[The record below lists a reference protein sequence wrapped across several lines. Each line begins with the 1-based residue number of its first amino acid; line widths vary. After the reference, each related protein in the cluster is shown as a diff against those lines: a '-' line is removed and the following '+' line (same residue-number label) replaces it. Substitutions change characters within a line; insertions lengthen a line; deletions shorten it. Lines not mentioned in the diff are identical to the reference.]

1 MAICDALARAGV
13 AAAVERR
20 QNADGHQHA
29 GAGIAERHAGFERRP
44 VGLAGNA
51 HDAAGRLRDH
61 VEGEVVLVRA
71 AGAETF
77 QLRVDDARIDGA
89 HYVVAEPQP
98 LDGAGREILHHDI
111 GVLRHILDER
121 EPALGFQIDGDG
133 FLVGVEQ
140 KEIPRV
146 LDVAGRPMQQE
157 TARLAVAR
165 VFNFDDLGAEPGER
179 LGAGRAGL
187 ELRQVENADAG
198 EVARPRAVGRH
209 FFVPPGFGTH
219 FS

>member
-1 MAICDALARAGV
+1 MLMASSM
-13 AAAVERR
+13 
-20 QNADGHQHA
+20 
-29 GAGIAERHAGFERRP
+29 P
-44 VGLAGNA
+44 VPVSPSVTPGLSGGPSALAGNA

-61 VEGEVVLVRA
+61 VEGEIVLVGA
-71 AGAETF
+71 AGAETLE
-77 QLRVDDARIDGA
+77 LRVDDARVDGA

-98 LDGAGREILHHDI
+98 LDGARREILHHDI

-121 EPALGFQIDGDG
+121 EAALGFQIDGDG

-140 KEIPRV
+140 QEIPGV
-146 LDVAGRPMQQE
+146 LAVAGRPMQQE
-157 TARLAVAR
+157 TARLAALR
-165 VFNFDDLGAEPGER
+165 VFDLDDLGAEPGER

-198 EVARPRAVGRH
+198 KVARPRAVGRH

-219 FS
+219 FSLLKGVWRTPRERS